1 MCVRVMSLVLSSPA
15 SLPGVGF
22 NSPSFAP
29 ANSMRRLSR
38 GFGGRPRGH
47 LNYYLFQCVCLIDI
61 SSRFQ
66 RLFLHC
72 LGTVLNHVV
81 WIGIILALQL
91 AKCLDTS
98 NYCNHSEMGYTVVT
112 GSHDAQRHGKEMICS
127 VCACVRLAFVHACV
141 RVCVCVCVEH
151 SVCVS
156 ACLRVC
162 VSACVH
168 KWEEEKEST
177 R

>member
-1 MCVRVMSLVLSSPA
+1 VCVCVTSLVLSSPA

-61 SSRFQ
+61 GSRFQ

-91 AKCLDTS
+91 VECLDTS
-98 NYCNHSEMGYTVVT
+98 NYCNHSDMGYTVVT
-112 GSHDAQRHGKEMICS
+112 GSHDVQWHREERICS
-127 VCACVRLAFVHACV
+127 VCACVRVCVWRLCMLAYVRACMCV
-141 RVCVCVCVEH
+141 YLCVCVCVCV
-151 SVCVS
+151 
-156 ACLRVC
+156 
-162 VSACVH
+162 
-168 KWEEEKEST
+168 
-177 R
+177 